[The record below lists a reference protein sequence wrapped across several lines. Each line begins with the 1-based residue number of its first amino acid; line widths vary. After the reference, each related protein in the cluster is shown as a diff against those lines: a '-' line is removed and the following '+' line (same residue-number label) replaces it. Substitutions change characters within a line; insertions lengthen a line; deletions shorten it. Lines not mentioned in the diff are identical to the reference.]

1 MIIRCTARLLKEMGL
16 TNADLGNNASEES
29 ELGEWYANLF
39 FVERKKCVIFTN
51 ARTLFTFICFDVNR
65 SEIKNSGKLFRIGFG
80 KALLDEDLEGAL
92 IQRLVDE
99 CRDVQFART
108 QDRSV
113 LGVMVDH
120 VKNIKWMVMRDGGL
134 EKSDFSEIIK
144 QLNRTPLL
152 TRDFTYSIEE
162 LGKVLGVAVD
172 TKLNF
177 NPPTTFLSSSAP
189 EIRDNKGYG

>member
-1 MIIRCTARLLKEMGL
+1 MIIRCTARFLKEMGL
-16 TNADLGNNASEES
+16 TKADLTSNTSEES
-29 ELGEWYANLF
+29 ELGEWYTNLF

-51 ARTLFTFICFDVNR
+51 ARTLFTFIWFDVDR
-65 SEIKNSGKLFRIGFG
+65 SEIRNLGKLFRIGFG
-80 KALLDEDLEGAL
+80 KALLDEDFDGAL
-92 IQRLVDE
+92 IQHLVNE
-99 CRDVQFART
+99 CRDIRFAKT

-120 VKNIKWMVMRDGGL
+120 VKNTKWMVIRDGGL

-152 TRDFTYSIEE
+152 TKDFTYSIEE

-177 NPPTTFLSSSAP
+177 NPSNTFLSSSAP
-189 EIRDNKGYG
+189 EIRDNKEQA